1 MRRRCRKFLRNW
13 IWAGS
18 SGGSSDWPK
27 AKITR
32 GTLYGSRKRRE
43 RQVFNK
49 ERCDSGGRT
58 TCISFGF
65 SSSGRSGPKRPIQG
79 SILDR
84 FGNVLGDNGGNG
96 FEVRNCPGNFKDTV
110 VRASRQTLLSHG
122 PFKQAFAIRREF
134 AKRTN
139 VSRSH

>member
-32 GTLYGSRKRRE
+32 GTLYGSRKRWE

-49 ERCDSGGRT
+49 ERCHSEGRT

-84 FGNVLGDNGGNG
+84 FGNVLGDNGGSRFKVSN
-96 FEVRNCPGNFKDTV
+96 RPGNFEDTV
-110 VRASRQTLLSHG
+110 MSPSRQTLLSHS
-122 PFKQAFAIRREF
+122 PFQQTFAIRREF
-134 AKRTN
+134 
-139 VSRSH
+139 

>member
-1 MRRRCRKFLRNW
+1 MRRRCRKFLRKW

-43 RQVFNK
+43 RQEINK
-49 ERCDSGGRT
+49 ERNYSDGPGAANL
-58 TCISFGF
+58 FGLHHLQAL
-65 SSSGRSGPKRPIQG
+65 GPEGAIQG

-84 FGNVLGDNGGNG
+84 LRNVFWNNGGSG
-96 FEVRNCPGNFKDTV
+96 FEVRNGPRNFKDTV
-110 VRASRQTLLSHG
+110 MSPSRQTLLSHG
-122 PFKQAFAIRREF
+122 PFEQAFAIRR
-134 AKRTN
+134 
-139 VSRSH
+139 